1 MSTNSSEQKRASSS
15 GCMAWVLFLASL
27 SLNALLLTGCLSPY
41 RNALRELAGEKG
53 MNEGFVNP
61 FSSSDDAKRL
71 KSVIEKRL
79 HSAAADSEEKTKGLH
94 PKGFDDGKKEGQSN
108 AKKECTKQLLTIAQV
123 NVDVGAEDAFEKTL
137 AGVKQRIEALEKGQG
152 EESARPRR
160 LMRDIADKLGVPVNK
175 DMGIND
181 LHRRIVV
188 AVEAET
194 KMPQLI
200 SDNEIKAALEETS
213 WKKAF
218 GEYHEFLKQLSGKR
232 IIVIPISSGS
242 NTAK

>member
-1 MSTNSSEQKRASSS
+1 MSTRSS
-15 GCMAWVLFLASL
+15 GCMIWGLFLASL
-27 SLNALLLTGCLSPY
+27 SLNVFLLAGCMSPY
-41 RNALRELAGEKG
+41 RNALRELAGE
-53 MNEGFVNP
+53 EDDGFVNP
-61 FSSSDDAKRL
+61 FSYSEDAARL

-79 HSAAADSEEKTKGLH
+79 SSSAKDDKEKVKQESYAQGRDE
-94 PKGFDDGKKEGQSN
+94 GIKEGQRI
-108 AKKECTKQLLTIAQV
+108 AEKKCVDRLSTLAQV
-123 NVDVGAEDAFEKTL
+123 NVDVGDGDAFEKTL
-137 AGVKQRIEALEKGQG
+137 AGVKQKIEILEKGQG
-152 EESARPRR
+152 EEATRPRR

-175 DMGIND
+175 NMGIND
-181 LHRRIVV
+181 LHSRIVV

-194 KMPQLI
+194 KVPQLI

-232 IIVIPISSGS
+232 IIVVPISSGS

>member
-1 MSTNSSEQKRASSS
+1 MSTRSS
-15 GCMAWVLFLASL
+15 GCMIWGLFLASL
-27 SLNALLLTGCLSPY
+27 SLNVFLLAGCMSPY
-41 RNALRELAGEKG
+41 RNALRELAVEKDD
-53 MNEGFVNP
+53 GFVNP
-61 FSSSDDAKRL
+61 FSYSEDATRL
-71 KSVIEKRL
+71 KSVIAKRL
-79 HSAAADSEEKTKGLH
+79 HSAAAGSEEKTKGLY

-137 AGVKQRIEALEKGQG
+137 EGVKHKIETLEKGQG
-152 EESARPRR
+152 EDATRPRR

-194 KMPQLI
+194 KVPQLI

-213 WKKAF
+213 WEKAF

-232 IIVIPISSGS
+232 IIVLPLSSGS
-242 NTAK
+242 NAQK